1 MLLGKTFTYLPV
13 GDVGYRLNLMAA
25 VFAAGAVTVFFQLIL
40 LVTKRTTTSFA
51 VACSLAFS
59 YYFWASAV
67 VAEAYTLHV
76 FLTGL
81 TIHLLVK

>member
-25 VFAAGAVTVFFQLIL
+25 VFAAGAVTVLFQLSL

-51 VACSLAFS
+51 VASSLAFT
-59 YYFWASAV
+59 Y
-67 VAEAYTLHV
+67 
-76 FLTGL
+76 
-81 TIHLLVK
+81 